1 MYLLVRVAEIK
12 GRCHVYSVGDSFR
25 LEDGY
30 RLVSEIPLCMH
41 SLAALLPHY
50 NALRVSKP
58 EEWGLAGK
66 ENNEKAYVQCLDPAS
81 YTDGGTVIFEISK
94 VEEPNRCT

>member
-1 MYLLVRVAEIK
+1 
-12 GRCHVYSVGDSFR
+12 
-25 LEDGY
+25 
-30 RLVSEIPLCMH
+30 MH

-50 NALRVSKP
+50 DALRVSKP

-94 VEEPNRCT
+94 LKRLTAALNHCNAPDQLKPVASASR